1 MKYWLNWGEISGKPG
16 TAEEFTAV
24 LGQYARKGLLIA
36 CGRLTV
42 EFNYGPE
49 GKTVAKDEITKQFIP
64 RLFPPDVAARVKLAF
79 EHDRVIFFQGQLR
92 YIAAEVARLP
102 IVDGLPEIENHDI
115 GELLLRAA
123 ELMTF
128 QPPKPE
134 DPMDALASK
143 VAELVPFYEIDTP
156 TDAFDQ
162 LMRIYIML
170 TVNIS
175 RLASK
180 EIHFNSMWR
189 LNFIRCLISRS
200 PTIQI
205 SCSLCYCTPWRTAKL
220 GRRMLLRRVLSAPIG

>member
-16 TAEEFTAV
+16 TAEEFREV

-49 GKTVAKDEITKQFIP
+49 GKTVAKGKITKQFIP
-64 RLFPPDVAARVKLAF
+64 WLFPPDVAARVKLAF

-92 YIAAEVARLP
+92 YIAAEVTRLP
-102 IVDGLPEIENHDI
+102 IVDGLPEIENQDI

-156 TDAFDQ
+156 TDALDQ

-170 TVNIS
+170 TVNIP

-180 EIHFNSMWR
+180 GQLQLTWR
-189 LNFIRCLISRS
+189 LNSKSFLASRL

-205 SCSLCYCTPWRTAKL
+205 SCSLCYCMPWRNEKP
-220 GRRMLLRRVLSAPIG
+220 G